1 MGKVKD
7 GFSLAR
13 AGFLD
18 NPNGLETVSRS
29 RGYGSQVV
37 TDWVAVAASMG
48 LAPGRCNASG
58 WVSILCPD
66 CRKRG
71 GCDLDTRKTPGGFN
85 CFKCG
90 AKGHLSTRLERG
102 GEALPSRPASCVPEP
117 AAVSRLDVGAGLRAL
132 RAVQP
137 RFASQLTSWGRGR
150 GWPAELVALLPGLP
164 GLLFVPDDLP
174 RGVPSWAAWAAWPSR
189 ASSLGRRSSSG
200 EASRRAEVEKH
211 ARTQAGAAR
220 GAGGDAGAELR
231 RLLSPGRDP
240 RPIWFV
246 LSDGRDRAV
255 SVSRRHAERGGGIK
269 ARTLKGEVAGEL
281 GAAGFGLLGAAV
293 GAAKRGEVVFLC
305 EGGPDWAALG
315 ALCLLDGQGAA
326 VGARDAGSFVG
337 RARDLRAALERAG
350 VFGARIVICPHRGD
364 DNDKGERVAGEAAAV
379 LARVGSVAVAR
390 VPAQWLD
397 AAGKG
402 DASDVLE
409 RGGLD
414 GLRSYLGEAV
424 AWDAGSLP
432 VEVARARL
440 VEAVAACVERG
451 GVRAV
456 AANLGHGKSRAA
468 KVAAVHHAAGGGPV
482 RADLLGK
489 VEGGGRVVLYAVP
502 TLALA
507 REAAGDL
514 RALGEGVRV
523 ELWEGR
529 HGGNCSRSDLSGA
542 MAALVPG
549 GAWEVCKGCGL
560 YERGPNQCGF
570 KRQEARLALQPGERG
585 LVIVTTHARLVGHDL
600 LDAKGQL
607 TRSALP
613 FAPSVVVVDEDA
625 SGSVLGELSVDLA
638 GLAGLDA
645 AGALDVD
652 AETLQTLQRL
662 IGGGGSFSLAPWA
675 DLLGPIR
682 ARDLEAYGNGVL
694 ASVTVTGDAARAKA
708 LEARG
713 VAWQTPA
720 ALERASLT
728 GWVGAFVHKGRLTL
742 PWDAALPRGTHATI
756 YLDATGDKV
765 AAQAVLGP
773 DAGWDDLRVAAP
785 SSVRFVQIGGVSSS
799 KGDLCG
805 DGGRPRSARA
815 LALWLSA
822 RLRFDGPDVL
832 HVTHKATADLLRGH
846 VVGPV
851 IHFEGGEA
859 RGSNAYEQCSRVV
872 LDEWHVPTVAV
883 EALAARLVAR
893 GAAPDDA
900 RASARR
906 RLLQAPTEQAAG
918 RVRYFNGAAR
928 EVVFLGE
935 ARGVE
940 VDAEQDAAALLL
952 DLCDA
957 QRACVRACLG
967 SVLGLGACE
976 AAAALV
982 PWGEAAALEVVRRVV
997 AARGVWVP
1005 ALETAS
1011 DADGD
1016 GVESHSGERCN
1027 IYILQRSSSL
1037 LSMPTVTG
1045 SVGVSLAWLGECIK
1059 GLGGWEAAAR
1069 LVGLR
1074 SALLDVGRGAPVV
1087 ALHDGPLTR
1096 AGVVAAFAGRGV
1108 ERVTFDGAGIWLGSS
1123 GGSRLRRAVGVL
1135 IERGEAVTAAAVAS
1149 VAGVSVQS
1157 ARAWARRE
1165 PEFWASVA
1173 APSSSSAPASCELV
1187 PVELVEVAEP
1197 VEGGGPGSLASS
1209 PPASSS
1215 PPAPSLVPS
1224 SSPPAPLPVEV
1235 AGPVEGCGVGQEE
1248 PARTQAGAWEG
1259 QGGGVVALDVQGG
1272 AAGPVEGCGASPPP
1286 ASSPPALSS
1295 LGPVALPVLWRASDV
1310 WTLQDSLDP
1319 HSAAAHALRRLRGA
1333 PGPWPVGQVV
1343 RAVGLCA
1350 ARRALLL
1357 RAGAGAVEAA
1367 A

>member
-1 MGKVKD
+1 
-7 GFSLAR
+7 
-13 AGFLD
+13 
-18 NPNGLETVSRS
+18 
-29 RGYGSQVV
+29 
-37 TDWVAVAASMG
+37 MG
-48 LAPGRCNASG
+48 LAPGRRNAKG
-58 WVSILCPD
+58 WVSIVCPD
-66 CRKRG
+66 CARG
-71 GCDLDTRKTPGGFN
+71 GRGGACDLDAKAGGWN

-90 AKGHLSTRLERG
+90 GKGHLGTLVGSGEGLPER
-102 GEALPSRPASCVPEP
+102 ASMPEPEP
-117 AAVSRLDVGAGLRAL
+117 AQVSRLDVGKSLRSL

-137 RFASQLTSWGRGR
+137 RFASQLVSWGRGR
-150 GWPAELVALLPGLP
+150 GWPAELAGLVP
-164 GLLFVPDDLP
+164 RLDGLLFVPSDLP
-174 RGVPSWAAWAAWPSR
+174 RGVPSWVAWGAWPSR
-189 ASSLGRRSSSG
+189 SKG
-200 EASRRAEVEKH
+200 KP
-211 ARTQAGAAR
+211 ARV
-220 GAGGDAGAELR
+220 AGGDAGEDLR
-231 RLLSPGRDP
+231 GLLSPGRGALP
-240 RPIWFV
+240 LWFV
-246 LSDGRDRAV
+246 LSDAMDRAV
-255 SVSRRHAERGGGIK
+255 SASRRPAERGGGVK
-269 ARTLKGEVAGEL
+269 ARALPTSVAGEL
-281 GAAGFGLLGAAV
+281 GGAGFGLLGAAV
-293 GAAKRGEVVFLC
+293 DAAKRGEPIYMG
-305 EGGPDWAALG
+305 EGAPDWAALG

-326 VGARDAGSFVG
+326 LGARDAGSFVG

-350 VFGARIVICPHRGD
+350 VSGARIVICPHRGD
-364 DNDKGERVAGEAAAV
+364 DNDLGERRAGEAAAV

-402 DASDVLE
+402 DASDVLT

-414 GLRSYLGEAV
+414 GLREYLGEAV

-451 GVRAV
+451 GAHAV
-456 AANLGHGKSRAA
+456 AANLGHGKSYAA
-468 KVAAVHHAAGGGPV
+468 KLAAVHHAAGGGPARLNV
-482 RADLLGK
+482 LGE
-489 VEGGGRVVLYAVP
+489 VELGGRVVLYAVP

-507 REAAGDL
+507 REAARDL
-514 RALGEGVRV
+514 RALGGGVRV

-529 HGGNCSRSDLSGA
+529 HDGNCIRSELVGA
-542 MAALVPG
+542 MAKVVPN
-549 GAWEVCKGCGL
+549 GAGKVCADCDRCAPGL
-560 YERGPNQCGF
+560 DQCGF

-585 LVIVTTHARLVGHDL
+585 LVIVTTHARLVGHDKL
-600 LDAKGQL
+600 TDGHL

-694 ASVTVTGDAARAKA
+694 DSVTVTGDAARAKA

-773 DAGWDDLRVAAP
+773 DAGWDDLRVKAP
-785 SSVRFVQIGGVSSS
+785 SSVRFVQVAGVSSS

-832 HVTHKATADLLRGH
+832 HVTHKATADLLRSF
-846 VVGPV
+846 VVGKV

-883 EALAARLVAR
+883 DALAARLVAL
-893 GAAPDDA
+893 GAAPDEA

-906 RLLQAPTEQAAG
+906 RLLLAPVEQAAG
-918 RVRYFNGAAR
+918 RVRPYNGQAR

-967 SVLGLGACE
+967 SVLGLGAGE
-976 AAAALV
+976 AAAALM

-1005 ALETAS
+1005 ALETAF

-1096 AGVVAAFAGRGV
+1096 AGVLGAFAGRGV

-1123 GGSRLRRAVGVL
+1123 GGSRLRRAVAVL
-1135 IERGEAVTAAAVAS
+1135 VERGEAVTAAAVAAA
-1149 VAGVSVQS
+1149 AGVSVQS

-1165 PEFWASVA
+1165 PELWASVA
-1173 APSSSSAPASCELV
+1173 VAPASSPCELV
-1187 PVELVEVAEP
+1187 PAEPVEVAPEVAEP
-1197 VEGGGPGSLASS
+1197 VEVALIPQTPQNLTALDTSAARPPDGASEQAT
-1209 PPASSS
+1209 PAR
-1215 PPAPSLVPS
+1215 
-1224 SSPPAPLPVEV
+1224 EV
-1235 AGPVEGCGVGQEE
+1235 ACPEDTPT
-1248 PARTQAGAWEG
+1248 PAREEVACPEATPTPARVPEVWRPVDVWRLAD
-1259 QGGGVVALDVQGG
+1259 ALD
-1272 AAGPVEGCGASPPP
+1272 AASP
-1286 ASSPPALSS
+1286 
-1295 LGPVALPVLWRASDV
+1295 
-1310 WTLQDSLDP
+1310 T
-1319 HSAAAHALRRLRGA
+1319 AHRLRVLRGV
-1333 PGPWPVGQVV
+1333 PGPWPVAAVV
-1343 RAVGLCA
+1343 RAVGLCHVV
-1350 ARRALLL
+1350 
-1357 RAGAGAVEAA
+1357 RAGA
-1367 A
+1367 